1 MGSTRADPPSPCGD
15 DGRIALPGAFVPS
28 LDRAVDGLAQVDVR
42 RGPLLDLPRHH
53 EEPVDDPGQAIDL
66 EIGRLEALA
75 DGLVGRLRDRTL
87 EPELHRGQGRSEL
100 VRGVGDE
107 LALRLD
113 RTLEPVGHLVERL
126 PELLDLSGAAH
137 VAGAS
142 REVAVPQ
149 ALRGGG
155 QARERAGERSGEPER
170 EQQPGRE
177 RREADRAEADA

>member
-1 MGSTRADPPSPCGD
+1 M
-15 DGRIALPGAFVPS
+15 
-28 LDRAVDGLAQVDVR
+28 
-42 RGPLLDLPRHH
+42 
-53 EEPVDDPGQAIDL
+53 
-66 EIGRLEALA
+66 
-75 DGLVGRLRDRTL
+75 
-87 EPELHRGQGRSEL
+87 RGQGRSEL

-126 PELLDLSGAAH
+126 PELLDLAGAAH

-142 REVAVPQ
+142 REVAVAQ

-155 QARERAGERSGEPER
+155 QPRERAGERSGEPER

-177 RREADRAEADA
+177 RREPDRAQADA